1 MERIAFVI
9 KVREDKI
16 EEYKRLHNQTPIE
29 LQAEVKASGV
39 RNHSLWMRPDGT
51 VFGYLECERWQ
62 DVLDYMSRSKVNADW
77 QARMHDFQEQPP
89 GAKGAEWIEML
100 ELIHLTE

>member
-9 KVREDKI
+9 KIKEDKI
-16 EEYKRLHNQTPIE
+16 EDYVRLHNPIPPE

-39 RNHSLWMRPDGT
+39 KNHSLWMRSDGT
-51 VFGYLECERWQ
+51 VFGYLECKSWQ
-62 DVLDYMSRSKVNADW
+62 DVMDYMSKSKVNAEW
-77 QARMHDFQEQPP
+77 QEMMHDFQEQPP